1 MTNYRINFTIILLLC
16 ISLNKT
22 MALETPKHALI
33 VKEDGYEIREYQSM
47 VIATTRVQSDYRN
60 ATSTGFRRIAN
71 YIFGGNSMGMNI
83 EMTAPVISNVPDADD
98 IYDIQFVMP
107 SEHSLE
113 DLPQPNN
120 GYVSIKEVN
129 LGKTAV
135 LRFGGWATRERASYY
150 KDKLSD
156 LIANKG
162 YKIKGVFMVA
172 QYNSPWVLPPFRKN
186 EIIVPIN

>member
-1 MTNYRINFTIILLLC
+1 MTNYRINFTIILLLY

-47 VIATTRVQSDYRN
+47 IIATTRVQSDYRN

-71 YIFGGNSMGMNI
+71 YIFGGNSTGMNI

-135 LRFGGWATRERASYY
+135 LRFGGWATKERASYY
-150 KDKLSD
+150 KDKLSG
-156 LIANKG
+156 LIAIKG
-162 YKIKGVFMVA
+162 YNPKGVFMVA

>member
-1 MTNYRINFTIILLLC
+1 MLNYRINFTIILLLC
-16 ISLNKT
+16 ISLNET
-22 MALETPKHALI
+22 MALETPKYALI
-33 VKEDGYEIREYQSM
+33 AREDGFEIREYQSM
-47 VIATTRVQSDYRN
+47 IIATTRVQNDYRN

-71 YIFGGNSMGMNI
+71 YIFGGNSTGMSI

-113 DLPQPNN
+113 DLPQPNTA
-120 GYVSIKEVN
+120 YVSIKEVN

-150 KDKLSD
+150 KDKLSG
-156 LIANKG
+156 LMTIKG
-162 YKIKGVFMVA
+162 YEPNGVFMVA

-186 EIIVPIN
+186 EIIVRIN

>member
-1 MTNYRINFTIILLLC
+1 MINYRINFTIILLLC
-16 ISLNKT
+16 ISLNET
-22 MALETPKHALI
+22 MALETPKYALI
-33 VKEDGYEIREYQSM
+33 AREDGFEIREYQSM
-47 VIATTRVQSDYRN
+47 IIATTRVQNDYRN

-71 YIFGGNSMGMNI
+71 YIFGGNSTGMSI

-113 DLPQPNN
+113 DLPQPNTE
-120 GYVSIKEVN
+120 YVSIKEVN

-150 KDKLSD
+150 KDKLSG
-156 LIANKG
+156 LMTIKG
-162 YKIKGVFMVA
+162 YEPNGVFMVA

-186 EIIVPIN
+186 EIIVRIN

>member
-47 VIATTRVQSDYRN
+47 IIATTRVQSDYRN

-71 YIFGGNSMGMNI
+71 YIFGGNSTGMNI

-172 QYNSPWVLPPFRKN
+172 QYNSPWALPPFRKN

>member
-47 VIATTRVQSDYRN
+47 IIATTRVQSDYRN

-71 YIFGGNSMGMNI
+71 YIFGGNSTGMNI
-83 EMTAPVISNVPDADD
+83 EMTAPVISNVPDADE

-107 SEHSLE
+107 SEYSLE

-135 LRFGGWATRERASYY
+135 LRFGGWATKERASYY
-150 KDKLSD
+150 KDKLSG
-156 LIANKG
+156 LIAIKG
-162 YKIKGVFMVA
+162 YNPKGVFMVA

>member
-1 MTNYRINFTIILLLC
+1 
-16 ISLNKT
+16 

-47 VIATTRVQSDYRN
+47 IIATTRVQSDYRN

-71 YIFGGNSMGMNI
+71 YIFGGNSTGMNI

-135 LRFGGWATRERASYY
+135 LRFGGWATKERASYY
-150 KDKLSD
+150 KDKLSG
-156 LIANKG
+156 LIAIKG
-162 YKIKGVFMVA
+162 YKPNGVFMVA

>member
-47 VIATTRVQSDYRN
+47 IIATTRVQSDYRN

-71 YIFGGNSMGMNI
+71 YIFGGNSTGMNI

-135 LRFGGWATRERASYY
+135 LRFGGWATKERASYY

-156 LIANKG
+156 LIAIKG
-162 YKIKGVFMVA
+162 YNPKGVFMVA

>member
-16 ISLNKT
+16 ISLNKA
-22 MALETPKHALI
+22 MALETPKYALI

-47 VIATTRVQSDYRN
+47 IIATTRVQSDYRN

-71 YIFGGNSMGMNI
+71 YIFGGNSTGMNI

-135 LRFGGWATRERASYY
+135 LRFGGWATKERASYY
-150 KDKLSD
+150 KDKLSG
-156 LIANKG
+156 LIAIKG
-162 YKIKGVFMVA
+162 YNPKGVFMVA

>member
-47 VIATTRVQSDYRN
+47 IIATTRVQSDYRN

-71 YIFGGNSMGMNI
+71 YIFGGNSTGMNI

-107 SEHSLE
+107 SEYSLE

-135 LRFGGWATRERASYY
+135 LRFGGWATKERASYY
-150 KDKLSD
+150 KDKLSG
-156 LIANKG
+156 LIAIKG
-162 YKIKGVFMVA
+162 YNPKGVFMVA

>member
-22 MALETPKHALI
+22 MALETPKYALI

-47 VIATTRVQSDYRN
+47 IIATTRVQSDYRN

-71 YIFGGNSMGMNI
+71 YIFGGNSTGMNI

-135 LRFGGWATRERASYY
+135 LRFGGWATKERASYY
-150 KDKLSD
+150 KDKLSG
-156 LIANKG
+156 LIAIKG
-162 YKIKGVFMVA
+162 YKPKGVFMVA

>member
-47 VIATTRVQSDYRN
+47 IIATTRVQSDYRN

-135 LRFGGWATRERASYY
+135 LRFGGWATKERASYY
-150 KDKLSD
+150 KDKLSG
-156 LIANKG
+156 LIAIKG
-162 YKIKGVFMVA
+162 YNPKGVFMVA

>member
-47 VIATTRVQSDYRN
+47 IIATTRVQSDYRN

-135 LRFGGWATRERASYY
+135 LRFGGWATKERASYY
-150 KDKLSD
+150 KDKLSG
-156 LIANKG
+156 LIAIKG
-162 YKIKGVFMVA
+162 YNPNGVFMVA

>member
-47 VIATTRVQSDYRN
+47 IIATTRVQSDYRN

-71 YIFGGNSMGMNI
+71 YIFGGNSTGMNI
-83 EMTAPVISNVPDADD
+83 EMTAPVISNVPDADE

-107 SEHSLE
+107 SEYSLE

-135 LRFGGWATRERASYY
+135 LRFGGWATKERASYY
-150 KDKLSD
+150 KDKLSG
-156 LIANKG
+156 LIAIKG
-162 YKIKGVFMVA
+162 YNPNGVFMVA

>member
-1 MTNYRINFTIILLLC
+1 MINYRINFTIILLLC
-16 ISLNKT
+16 ISLNET
-22 MALETPKHALI
+22 MALETPKYALI
-33 VKEDGYEIREYQSM
+33 VREDGFEIREYQSM
-47 VIATTRVQSDYRN
+47 IIATTRVQNDYRN

-71 YIFGGNSMGMNI
+71 YIFGGNSTGMSI

-113 DLPQPNN
+113 DLPQPNTE
-120 GYVSIKEVN
+120 YVSIKEVN

-150 KDKLSD
+150 KDKLSG
-156 LIANKG
+156 LMTIKG
-162 YKIKGVFMVA
+162 YEPNGVFMVA

-186 EIIVPIN
+186 EIIVRIN

>member
-1 MTNYRINFTIILLLC
+1 MFNYRINFTIILLLC
-16 ISLNKT
+16 ISLNET
-22 MALETPKHALI
+22 MALETPKYALI
-33 VKEDGYEIREYQSM
+33 AREDGFEIREYQSM
-47 VIATTRVQSDYRN
+47 IIATTRVQNDYRN

-71 YIFGGNSMGMNI
+71 YIFGGNSTGMSI

-113 DLPQPNN
+113 DLPQPNTE
-120 GYVSIKEVN
+120 YVSIKEVN

-150 KDKLSD
+150 KDKLSG
-156 LIANKG
+156 LMTIKG
-162 YKIKGVFMVA
+162 YEPNGVFMVA

-186 EIIVPIN
+186 EIIVRIN

>member
-47 VIATTRVQSDYRN
+47 IIATTRVQSDYRN

-71 YIFGGNSMGMNI
+71 YIFGGNSTGMNI

-135 LRFGGWATRERASYY
+135 LRFGGWATKERASYY
-150 KDKLSD
+150 KDKLSG
-156 LIANKG
+156 LIAIKG
-162 YKIKGVFMVA
+162 YNPNGVFMVA

>member
-1 MTNYRINFTIILLLC
+1 MINYRINFTIILLLC
-16 ISLNKT
+16 ISLNEA
-22 MALETPKHALI
+22 MALETPKYALI
-33 VKEDGYEIREYQSM
+33 AREDGFEIREYQSM
-47 VIATTRVQSDYRN
+47 IIATTRVQNDYRN

-71 YIFGGNSMGMNI
+71 YIFGGNSTGMSI

-107 SEHSLE
+107 SEHLLE
-113 DLPQPNN
+113 DLPQPNTE
-120 GYVSIKEVN
+120 YVSIKEVN

-150 KDKLSD
+150 KDKLSG
-156 LIANKG
+156 LMTIKG
-162 YKIKGVFMVA
+162 YEPNGVFMVA

-186 EIIVPIN
+186 EIIVRIN

>member
-1 MTNYRINFTIILLLC
+1 MINYRINFTIILLLC
-16 ISLNKT
+16 ISLNET
-22 MALETPKHALI
+22 MALETPRYALI
-33 VKEDGYEIREYQSM
+33 AREDGFEIREYQSM
-47 VIATTRVQSDYRN
+47 IIATTRVQNDYRN

-71 YIFGGNSMGMNI
+71 YIFGGNSTGMSI

-113 DLPQPNN
+113 DLPQPNTE
-120 GYVSIKEVN
+120 YVSIKEVN

-150 KDKLSD
+150 KDKLSG
-156 LIANKG
+156 LMTIKG
-162 YKIKGVFMVA
+162 YEPNGVFMVA

-186 EIIVPIN
+186 EIIVRIN